1 MKRSAYSQ
9 GVLAVVAAVFTA
21 GAIAAEPAWP
31 VRPVRL
37 VVPQSPGGQTDL
49 TARLL
54 IQPLSERLGKSVVV
68 DNRAGAGS
76 MLGMDMVAKAA
87 PDGYTL
93 LLLVSSIVLIPSI
106 YKQVPFDPV
115 RDFAPVTVLTSYPNI
130 VVVHPSLPVTTI
142 KELIALAKAKPGT
155 LNFGSGGAGT
165 PTHLGP
171 ELLKSM
177 AGIDIVNV
185 PYKGGG
191 PGLAALLGAQVQLY
205 FGPIATVLQFIKE
218 GRLRAIAVTSLK
230 RSSVAP
236 DVPTVAES
244 GLPGFEQITWNGIA
258 APARTSPAVIA
269 RLYKEVTEILKTA
282 SFRDRFAADG
292 VDMGGMPPQ
301 ELLAY
306 IKSEIPKWAKVIR
319 AAGIQPE

>member
-1 MKRSAYSQ
+1 MFVSAS
-9 GVLAVVAAVFTA
+9 
-21 GAIAAEPAWP
+21 AAELNFPN
-31 VRPVRL
+31 RPIRMI
-37 VVPQSPGGQTDL
+37 VPQSAGGSTDL
-49 TARLL
+49 AARA
-54 IQPLSERLGKSVVV
+54 ITQKLSETLKQNVVV
-68 DNRAGAGS
+68 DNRPGAGS
-76 MLGMDMVAKAA
+76 LNGTDIVAIAP
-87 PDGYTL
+87 PDGHTL
-93 LLLVSSIVLIPSI
+93 LAVAASFTINPSLHPDL
-106 YKQVPFDPV
+106 PFDPV

-258 APARTSPAVIA
+258 GPARTPPAVIA
-269 RLYKEVTEILKTA
+269 RLYKELTEILKTP

-292 VDMGGMPPQ
+292 VDMGGMPPA

-306 IKSEIPKWAKVIR
+306 IKSEIPKWGKVIR